1 MIVNKVET
9 KEGAVISM
17 KNMLNLLFDETAHQN
32 MIDRFL
38 DRLAPLGNE
47 KKFSKG
53 TVIDP
58 LDSSCVYIVTTGY
71 FKQVLVS
78 NDGREV
84 TLFRLKPGTAFGE
97 MDYFGGARTIALTK
111 VLMDSTAS
119 CLSRPVLERE
129 LVKTP
134 RLYRYFMQSV
144 IRKYRIILMKT
155 ARTMVNDSKG
165 RICGVLLEISAQY
178 GNNVDKPA
186 EIDYIYTHQELA
198 NATGCSRVT
207 ITNIMNELKDEGLI
221 GYRGKKIFI
230 ADPKGLERYC
240 NAFW

>member
-1 MIVNKVET
+1 
-9 KEGAVISM
+9 
-17 KNMLNLLFDETAHQN
+17 
-32 MIDRFL
+32 
-38 DRLAPLGNE
+38 
-47 KKFSKG
+47 
-53 TVIDP
+53 
-58 LDSSCVYIVTTGY
+58 
-71 FKQVLVS
+71 
-78 NDGREV
+78 
-84 TLFRLKPGTAFGE
+84 
-97 MDYFGGARTIALTK
+97 
-111 VLMDSTAS
+111 
-119 CLSRPVLERE
+119 

-134 RLYRYFMQSV
+134 HLYRYFMQSV

-178 GNNVDKPA
+178 GNNVDNPA

-198 NATGCSRVT
+198 DATGCSRVT

-230 ADPKGLERYC
+230 ADPKGLEHYC